1 MKLSTITQTTVF
13 YTVETPEGEKHFF
26 TLWETIAYISQINL
40 EAQKN

>member
-13 YTVETPEGEKHFF
+13 YTVATPEGERHFF
-26 TLWETIAYISQINL
+26 TLWETIAFISQINL